1 MPNEAAVYWKNR
13 GDELAKQELYEEAI
27 RCYENATRISPQ
39 YISAWNNFGYSLF
52 KIGRINDAN
61 QIKIKIKELK
71 KLESGQEIDIKGSEQ
86 KESQKKSRSFNIR
99 VPAVQNKT
107 QIKQDLSEKQI
118 QIHEGIQ
125 NLSKTATKTSF
136 KVLGSI
142 GGAVGSIKEAVKAE
156 TRRISYNN
164 LPHLSHVAPRF
175 LEIKYLGL
183 YLSAAIHILWS
194 LYLNSRRR
202 ISVLSRLP
210 ISVWWPA

>member
-164 LPHLSHVAPRF
+164 LPHLSHVAPGF

-183 YLSAAIHILWS
+183 YPTF
-194 LYLNSRRR
+194 RT
-202 ISVLSRLP
+202 
-210 ISVWWPA
+210 WPHDFWK